1 MHVGSRKLNALQS
14 AARIGFD
21 AIERGEYQQFDNV
34 GDLTA
39 YLRRLSDEIIDAA
52 ASSHPFKQSRENP

>member
-1 MHVGSRKLNALQS
+1 MSAESQKLHALQN

-21 AIERGEYQQFDNV
+21 AIERGEYRQFDNV
-34 GDLTA
+34 GDLSD

-52 ASSHPFKQSRENP
+52 ASATGA